1 MPYNKGMIYLISGK
15 QNIRL
20 KSQMKKVVE
29 KSLSDVDVMNFV
41 RFDSLLTPVQ
51 EIVKEANYL
60 PLGYEHKAIIIDN
73 PYYLTKDKG
82 RNKVESEQ
90 NYSALVNYLSNP
102 NPETDLIFL
111 VNTTNSDINKK
122 LELFV
127 LIEKNG
133 QIIEVP
139 EPEKKQWVDIVRQYF
154 KEKWPYHTVDSEAI
168 NEIARRT
175 DGDYASLFNNGAKV
189 ALYSNRITFQSV
201 SLLITRPLEENAFLL
216 FNYLIEERN
225 AEAIN
230 LFRDLKTSNVEPVTL
245 ISMIANQFRLLNRVS
260 YLSRHG
266 YDSDQ
271 IAKELAINP
280 IRAKILRKNSMIVS
294 RKVIDQTLEALYQ
307 LDFQIKS
314 GIVDRYF
321 SFELFLINFSRQ

>member
-1 MPYNKGMIYLISGK
+1 MIYLISGK

-20 KSQMKKVVE
+20 KSQMKKIVE
-29 KSLSDVDVMNFV
+29 KSLAQVDAMNFV

-60 PLGYEHKAIIIDN
+60 PLGYEHKAIVIDN
-73 PYYLTKDKG
+73 PYYLMKEKG

-90 NYSALVNYLSNP
+90 DYPALVNYLSNP
-102 NPETDLIFL
+102 NPDADLIFL
-111 VNTTNSDINKK
+111 VNTNDSYINKK
-122 LELFV
+122 IEIYD

-133 QIIEVP
+133 QIVEVP
-139 EPEKKQWVDIVRQYF
+139 EPEKKQWVDIVKQYF
-154 KEKWPYHTVDSEAI
+154 KEKWPSHIVDSEAI

-175 DGDYASLFNNGAKV
+175 DGDYASLFNNGTKV
-189 ALYSNRITFQSV
+189 ALYSNRITYQSV
-201 SLLITRPLEENAFLL
+201 CLLITRPLEENAFLL

-225 AEAIN
+225 AEAIS
-230 LFRDLKTSNVEPVTL
+230 LFRDLKTSNVEPVIL
-245 ISMIANQFRLLNRVS
+245 ISMIANQFRILNRVS

-280 IRAKILRKNSMIVS
+280 IRAKILRKNSFVIS
-294 RKVIDQTLEALYQ
+294 RKIIDQTIEALYQ
-307 LDFQIKS
+307 LDLQIKS
-314 GIVDRYF
+314 GIIDRYF